1 MSEGNTRGI
10 VYLLTNLYMPDVVK
24 IGRCDSDDIQALKTR
39 VLSLYNGVTGVPVHF
54 DVQHAIRVD
63 NPERVEKELHEAY
76 KDIRVNP
83 RREFFEMDPETE
95 EEQGTLRQI
104 IRIMNLIGTPIKKNE
119 LQANLN
125 ANVDISEDEE
135 EAHSRA
141 ARASQ
146 KRAPFNFEIVNIPE
160 GEELE
165 FYDDSSITATVVD
178 GKKINFEGADLS
190 LTAAAKIVFRRKGRT
205 SEVLQG
211 HSYWRYKGEILVDRR
226 GRLESKADS

>member
-104 IRIMNLIGTPIKKNE
+104 IRIMNLIGTPIEKNE
-119 LQANLN
+119 FQANLDVS
-125 ANVDISEDEE
+125 AEISGDEE

-141 ARASQ
+141 ERASQ
-146 KRAPFNFEIVNIPE
+146 KRAPFNFEMVNIPE

-165 FYDDSSITATVVD
+165 FYDDSGITATVVD
-178 GKKINFEGADLS
+178 GKKINFEGADMF
-190 LTAAAKIVFRRKGRT
+190 LTSAAKIVLRRRGKI
-205 SEVLQG
+205 SEGVQG
-211 HSYWRYKGEILVDRR
+211 PSYWRYQGEILADM
-226 GRLESKADS
+226 RLRFESKVDS